1 MPELPEVERGRKIAE
16 ASAKN
21 SIITDVW
28 LADDDIVFDR
38 VPPSEFKKAL
48 IGRRVLAVKRR
59 GKQLWFELDERP
71 WPLFHFGMT
80 GAFLSKAEDAF
91 QLETGPE
98 ADKTT
103 WPPRFSKIVMRFDRG
118 TELVMVN
125 SRRFGRIRL
134 REDPETEE
142 PISKLGFDPLEDL
155 PDLEAFSAAVSRR
168 KGSVKGL
175 LLDQKFAAGVGN
187 WIADEVL
194 FQARLAPARPANSL
208 DPHEISSLREKLHSV
223 VAHAVNVNADKEK
236 FPKDWLFHHRWSKG
250 KLVSTEDGHQVVFEK
265 IAGRTT
271 AWVPFLQK

>member
-16 ASAKN
+16 NAAKG
-21 SIITDVW
+21 SIITEIW
-28 LADDDIVFDR
+28 LDDDNIVFDNT
-38 VPPSEFKKAL
+38 PPSTFRDAL
-48 IGRRVLAVKRR
+48 LNRQVLAIKRH
-59 GKQLWFELDERP
+59 GKQLWFELDKRP

-91 QLETGPE
+91 QLETGPD

-103 WPPRFSKIVMRFDRG
+103 WPPRFSKIRLGFSNG
-118 TELVMVN
+118 AELVMVN

-134 REDPETEE
+134 RQDPENEE
-142 PISKLGFDPLEDL
+142 PISKLGFDPLCGL
-155 PDLEAFSAAVSRR
+155 PPAGTFAETVTKR
-168 KGSVKGL
+168 KGSLKGL

-194 FQARLAPARPANSL
+194 YQARLAPGRTANTLSNG
-208 DPHEISSLREKLHSV
+208 EIERLREKLYAVIRLAVSV
-223 VAHAVNVNADKEK
+223 DAEKEK
-236 FPKDWLFHHRWSKG
+236 FPREWLFHERWSKG
-250 KLVSTEDGHQVVFEK
+250 KQVSTSEGHEIVFEK